1 MPKEIDEKK
10 AFSARLKQALGR
22 SPKKVSSATDLS
34 IQFNLRHPRES
45 ITVQAAQKWLNGT
58 ARPTADKVETLAE
71 WLNVSAQWLRY
82 GIADDRPDSEQGSK
96 SRQKKSPVM
105 AVTDEE
111 MVLLERIRSLSEHQR
126 YLITQLIDQLSIEST
141 MWKS

>member
-10 AFSARLKQALGR
+10 AFASRLKQALGR
-22 SPKKVSSATDLS
+22 SPKRVSTATDLS

-58 ARPTADKVETLAE
+58 ARPTADKIETLAE

-82 GIADDRPDSEQGSK
+82 GIAEEKPAIERKTKIVAGQSVGEINE
-96 SRQKKSPVM
+96 
-105 AVTDEE
+105 DEYS
-111 MVLLERIRSLSEHQR
+111 LLAKLRLLSEHR
-126 YLITQLIDQLSIEST
+126 RLLILDLVDQLSLDQD
-141 MWKS
+141 MWKG

>member
-10 AFSARLKQALGR
+10 AFASRLKQALGR
-22 SPKKVSSATDLS
+22 SPKKVSTATDLS

-58 ARPTADKVETLAE
+58 ARPTADKIETLAE

-82 GIADDRPDSEQGSK
+82 GIAEERPKNLGGK
-96 SRQKKSPVM
+96 RTAGKGAPASPSQ
-105 AVTDEE
+105 EE
-111 MVLLERIRSLSEHQR
+111 LELLHKIKSLSEHQR
-126 YLITQLIDQLSIEST
+126 YLVSELIDQLLIEKE
-141 MWKS
+141 MWSD